1 MGTLVLPSRD
11 STSVPDGPP
20 WGISRYVLG
29 LAALSSVLSS
39 TRWWEGP
46 WMGKIGANSESVRA
60 ADVHSLGSC
69 GSSPGASPSA
79 ITEKGPSDSHV
90 HLALAEP
97 DCRGLDLHTFKL
109 WLFIKATS
117 LFQQVPSLLSVSV
130 DGRGRQPQR
139 RLFRRTVRHS
149 RKAALLPDGLPEEGT
164 CRKPTLTVPGAV
176 ARCSEGGL

>member
-1 MGTLVLPSRD
+1 MGTLVLPGRD

-20 WGISRYVLG
+20 WDISSYVLG
-29 LAALSSVLSS
+29 LAAFSSVLSS
-39 TRWWEGP
+39 THWWEGS
-46 WMGKIGANSESVRA
+46 WMGKIGANSESMRA
-60 ADVHSLGSC
+60 ADIHSLGSC
-69 GSSPGASPSA
+69 GSSQGASPSA
-79 ITEKGPSDSHV
+79 ITEKGPSNSHV
-90 HLALAEP
+90 HLALAES

-117 LFQQVPSLLSVSV
+117 LFQQVLSLSVSV
-130 DGRGRQPQR
+130 HGRGWQPQR

-164 CRKPTLTVPGAV
+164 CRKPTLTVPGTV